1 MIKRLLIVVLYGFIG
16 LNAVVKTTK
25 ILNFEY
31 QLNTDDENIKRFIN
45 KTGKKL
51 WFRYNIRHPKTG
63 DFAVQEPIL
72 VNDSY
77 IDVDF
82 SQLGKQIL
90 PAGYGK
96 VKVSLDV
103 AKVTQTPE
111 KKMDELC
118 ACRFKNGK
126 KDLLISS
133 QQFSKNNEFELFLD
147 SKGRLVCKSLDSR
160 E

>member
-1 MIKRLLIVVLYGFIG
+1 MIKRLFIFVFYGFIG

-25 ILNFEY
+25 ILDFEY
-31 QLNTDDENIKRFIN
+31 ELNTHDDNIKRFIN
-45 KTGKKL
+45 KTGRKL
-51 WFRYNIRHPKTG
+51 CFRYNIKHPKTG
-63 DFAVQEPIL
+63 DFVIQEPVL
-72 VNDSY
+72 VDEGY

-82 SQLGKQIL
+82 SQLGKQL
-90 PAGYGK
+90 LLAGYGK
-96 VKVSLDV
+96 VKVSLEV
-103 AKVTQTPE
+103 AKVTQTPD

-133 QQFSKNNEFELFLD
+133 QQFSKNNEFELYLD
-147 SKGRLVCKSLDSR
+147 SKRSLACKSLDSR